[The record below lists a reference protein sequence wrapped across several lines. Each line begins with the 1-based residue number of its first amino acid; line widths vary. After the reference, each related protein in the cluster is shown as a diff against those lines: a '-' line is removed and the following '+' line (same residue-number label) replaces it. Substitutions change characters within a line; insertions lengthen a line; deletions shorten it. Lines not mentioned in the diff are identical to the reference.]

1 MQQEYLRLFMR
12 PTTSARREATLVL
25 ALLLVVSFASS
36 LTAGTTGKVAGK
48 VSDVET
54 GDALPGANVVLEGTT
69 LGAATDAN
77 GNYTIVNVPPGL
89 YTVVFSYIGY
99 QTVKVKEVRVNSD
112 FTSTVNMKLKVT
124 AVELGTVEVI
134 GERNPLVRED
144 LTNTTVAVTS
154 EVIQQLPVNT
164 FTEVVRLQSGVTI
177 DNSGAIHIRGGRSNE
192 VAYLVNGVSLA
203 NPFDNSLSV
212 GIATNAIEELSV
224 SSGTFSAEYGN
235 ALSGVINFVTKDGGP
250 RYSGSAR
257 FYTGDNL
264 SSRDDI
270 FPHIDDFDVLNH
282 ARSEATLSGPV
293 PFTNGKLTFFTSGV
307 YVDNK
312 GYLYGTR
319 LYAPSDGLDIETNRF
334 DPLGDGKPSGDGAI
348 VPMDRSFSTNLTT
361 KLTYKFSPKFKLT
374 YDLLYDRGRAAG
386 FSRAYRF
393 NPDGRPQ
400 THSTGQSHSIGLTHT
415 VSNMTFYTLKGSY
428 GETSDKAFVY
438 DDPFDPR
445 YVPSN
450 LSNYIPATDIL
461 AGGTNLDHSRSD
473 AHTFGA
479 RFDLV
484 SQVRHNHELKLGG
497 EVLAHRLEREFFT
510 LVYDTTQARPIV
522 PYPWLNPDYT
532 DYVFYVR
539 RPLQFSAYVLDKM
552 ELAKTFIL
560 NAGLRYE
567 YYNTYADYNPDLAA
581 HANNPSANLQKGSA
595 KQHLS
600 PRLSLSYPITDRG
613 IIRFSYGHFYQMP
626 TFRSLYQNPR
636 FETFNYTQT
645 PTFGDPN
652 LKPERSIQ
660 YEMGLQQQLTE
671 DLKVDLTVF
680 YKDVSDLLVNQQ
692 VRAGKIAGDRIFNV
706 VSNLSYANVRG
717 FTFSLLKR
725 RSADGLFSA
734 SLDYTFTIA
743 EGNQTDT
750 DAFFLDKVSGKETE
764 LVFVPLSF
772 DRSHVLNGTV
782 TLTKPKNWTMSAV
795 GSFWTGTP
803 YTPQLPASLA
813 PVGFEENSARRPIL
827 LDVDLRLEKFFKIDR
842 FDFSLF
848 TQVENLFDRNNERF
862 VWSST
867 GRSLFALEET
877 LNASAFNNLRQ
888 RIRANPELYPPE
900 SALDDYYKRADWLSD
915 PREIKFGITMFY

>member
-1 MQQEYLRLFMR
+1 MQRKHLLQFNGG
-12 PTTSARREATLVL
+12 AAVL
-25 ALLLVVSFASS
+25 AGLLLLTSFAPV
-36 LTAGTTGKVAGK
+36 LLAGTTGKIAGR
-48 VSDVET
+48 VSDAES
-54 GDALPGANVVLEGTT
+54 GEPLPGANVVLEGTT

-89 YTVVFSYIGY
+89 YTVVFTYVGY
-99 QTVKVKEVRVNSD
+99 QTVRVREVRVNSD
-112 FTSTVNMKLKVT
+112 FTSTVNMKLQVT

-144 LTNTTVAVTS
+144 LTNTTVAVSS

-192 VAYLVNGVSLA
+192 IAYLVNGVSLA

-212 GIATNAIEELSV
+212 SIATNAIEELSV

-250 RYSGSAR
+250 KYSGSVR

-264 SSRDDI
+264 SSRDDV
-270 FPHIDDFDVLNH
+270 FPHINDFDLLNH

-293 PFTNGKLTFFTSGV
+293 PFTGGKLTFFTSGV

-319 LYAPSDGLDIETNRF
+319 LYAPSDGLDISSATYRF

-348 VPMDRSFSTNLTT
+348 VPMDRSYSTNFTA
-361 KLTYKFSPKFKLT
+361 KLTYKFNPNFKLT
-374 YDLLYDRGRAAG
+374 YDLLFDRGRASY
-386 FSRAYRF
+386 FSRAYRY
-393 NPDGRPQ
+393 NPDGRPH
-400 THSTGQSHSIGLTHT
+400 TRSSGQSHSIGLTHT
-415 VSNMTFYTLKGSY
+415 VSNTTFYTLKASY
-428 GETSDKAFVY
+428 GETSDRTFVY
-438 DDPFDPR
+438 EDPLEPR

-473 AHTFGA
+473 ARTFGA

-484 SQVRHNHELKLGG
+484 SQVRHNHELKLGA
-497 EVLAHRLEREFFT
+497 ELLAHRLEREFYT
-510 LVYDTTQARPIV
+510 LVYDTTQTQPIV
-522 PYPWLNPDYT
+522 PYPWLNPNYT
-532 DYVFYVR
+532 DYVFYLR
-539 RPLQFSAYVLDKM
+539 QPAQFSAYVLDKM
-552 ELAKTFIL
+552 ELARTFIL

-567 YYNTYADYNPDLAA
+567 YYNTYADYNPDLATYA
-581 HANNPSANLQKGSA
+581 KDPSANLQKASP
-595 KQHLS
+595 KQRLS

-636 FETFNYTQT
+636 FETYSYTRT

-660 YEMGLQQQLTE
+660 YEMGLQQQLAE

-680 YKDVSDLLVNQQ
+680 YKDVGDLLVNQQ
-692 VRAGKIAGDRIFNV
+692 VRAGKIAGDRVFNV

-717 FTFSLLKR
+717 FTFSFLKR
-725 RSADGLFSA
+725 RAADGLFSA
-734 SLDYTFTIA
+734 SLDYTFSIA
-743 EGNQTDT
+743 EGNQTDA
-750 DAFFLDKVSGKETE
+750 DAFFLDKASGKETE
-764 LVFVPLSF
+764 LVFVPVSF
-772 DRSHVLNGTV
+772 DRTHVLNGTV
-782 TLTKPKNWTMSAV
+782 TLTKPSNWALSAV
-795 GSFWTGTP
+795 GSFWAGTP
-803 YTPQLPASLA
+803 YTPQLPSSLA

-827 LDVDLRLEKFFKIDR
+827 LDVDLRLEKFFRIDR
-842 FDFSLF
+842 LRFSLF
-848 TQVENLFDRNNERF
+848 TQVENLFDRDNERL
-862 VWSST
+862 VWLST

-888 RIRANPELYPPE
+888 RMRANPEFYPPE
-900 SALDDYYKRADWLSD
+900 STLDNYYKRADWLSE